1 MLGVFSPVL
10 SDPFLYFLP
19 FLLPYS
25 RLEVAPQIQLRGLG
39 SAVSPF
45 PQRGEQ
51 HCNCNH
57 QTRSLRGSKYT
68 KNAFALAPD
77 LCNDTHHIT
86 NYYPQHYNPF
96 PSHMGPSH
104 SAELISVSAAL
115 SQTETPYVLP
125 CETTAT
131 WLMYCV
137 VVGVPVYFLA
147 FAGTHFSDTRG
158 LIVGEL
164 DFFLLRHLAYPS
176 PNSYP
181 LSQKD
186 SQIELRVYLG
196 MQQFNI
202 IVL

>member
-1 MLGVFSPVL
+1 
-10 SDPFLYFLP
+10 
-19 FLLPYS
+19 
-25 RLEVAPQIQLRGLG
+25 
-39 SAVSPF
+39 
-45 PQRGEQ
+45 
-51 HCNCNH
+51 
-57 QTRSLRGSKYT
+57 
-68 KNAFALAPD
+68 
-77 LCNDTHHIT
+77 
-86 NYYPQHYNPF
+86 
-96 PSHMGPSH
+96 MGPSH